1 MIATSIGWGKL
12 ILVFAVVMQIA
23 SNILVSCR
31 LANSA
36 TQSNDS
42 AGEEAASSSVLR
54 TTYSFID
61 TASQPKSEAKWQI
74 KEQRGAFCLNTFQLA
89 VAFRLSAQIYCG
101 SSLLVCAVTHECAVT
116 WEIPPRN
123 VSCKQRWLTA
133 SGPIRT
139 PLSGSEAPTGA
150 AEPNVNTGA
159 KCFACSYFMVEILPK
174 WSSLFTWWSFIYEW
188 GYSFIAK
195 LANVTQGWVKV
206 IFDFW
211 KVIFF
216 SSFES

>member
-1 MIATSIGWGKL
+1 M
-12 ILVFAVVMQIA
+12 
-23 SNILVSCR
+23 
-31 LANSA
+31 
-36 TQSNDS
+36 
-42 AGEEAASSSVLR
+42 
-54 TTYSFID
+54 
-61 TASQPKSEAKWQI
+61 
-74 KEQRGAFCLNTFQLA
+74 
-89 VAFRLSAQIYCG
+89 AFRLSAQIYCG

-216 SSFES
+216 FFFWIIMILDRHLLRFLFFLHLETPPAIVRGQTRPFSLNDFFLHW